1 MEIKMVKVESSCIK
15 SIGYEEEKN
24 ELFVEFNSGKIYKHP
39 DCSKTLYENFMNSTS
54 KGRFLNDYF
63 VGSNYVKVN

>member
-15 SIGYEEEKN
+15 SIGYDEEKS
-24 ELFVEFNSGKIYKHP
+24 ELFVEFTSGKTYKYP
-39 DCSKTLYENFMNSTS
+39 NCSKTLHEKFMNSTS

-63 VGSNYVKVN
+63 VGSNYVKVD

>member
-1 MEIKMVKVESSCIK
+1 MKMLKVESSCIK

-24 ELFVEFNSGKIYKHP
+24 ELFVEFNSGKIYKYP
-39 DCSKTLYENFMNSTS
+39 NCSKTLYENFMNSTS

-63 VGSNYVKVN
+63 VGSIYEKVN

>member
-1 MEIKMVKVESSCIK
+1 MKMLKVESSCIK

-24 ELFVEFNSGKIYKHP
+24 ELFVEFNSGKIYKYP
-39 DCSKTLYENFMNSTS
+39 NCSKTLYENFMNSTS

-63 VGSNYVKVN
+63 VGSNYEKVN

>member
-1 MEIKMVKVESSCIK
+1 MKMLKVESSCVK

-24 ELFVEFNSGKIYKHP
+24 ELFVEFNSGKIYKYP
-39 DCSKTLYENFMNSTS
+39 NCSKTLYENFMNSTS

-63 VGSNYVKVN
+63 VGSNYEKVN